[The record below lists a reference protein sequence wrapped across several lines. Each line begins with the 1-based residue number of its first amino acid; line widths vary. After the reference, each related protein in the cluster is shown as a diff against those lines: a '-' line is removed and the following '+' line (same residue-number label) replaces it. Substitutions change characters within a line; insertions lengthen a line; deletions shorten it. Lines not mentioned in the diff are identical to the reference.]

1 MNLVRHTQLN
11 IPVNPAT
18 RIPTATW
25 LLIDHMNGD
34 GILAS
39 ICVQIRSNIIR
50 KGIVAIWIMTNE
62 LSVYIDF
69 GIHINPAKFQANLLI

>member
-1 MNLVRHTQLN
+1 MNLVRYTQLN

-18 RIPTATW
+18 RIPAATW
-25 LLIDHMNGD
+25 LLIDYMNGD
-34 GILAS
+34 GVLAS
-39 ICVQIRSNIIR
+39 IRIQIRSNIIR

-69 GIHINPAKFQANLLI
+69 RIHINPAKFQADLLI

>member
-1 MNLVRHTQLN
+1 MNLVRYTQLN
-11 IPVNPAT
+11 IPVNPTT

-34 GILAS
+34 GVLAS
-39 ICVQIRSNIIR
+39 IRIQIRSNIIR

-69 GIHINPAKFQANLLI
+69 RIHINPAKFQADLLI